1 MFWGP
6 RKRTRCSPARVDVV
20 RVPVSHVTDGRTF
33 EDFAVATVL
42 GISLTIVLFQ

>member
-6 RKRTRCSPARVDVV
+6 QKRTRCSPARVDVA
-20 RVPVSHVTDGRTF
+20 RVPVSHVPDGLTF
-33 EDFAVATVL
+33 EDFAVATIL